1 MKEINQGVARLV
13 VGEGTS
19 AVKRMAA
26 GMYSMAKYHIE
37 PDKGFQSIT
46 DASLDEKAFFISKA
60 TDIFSKGVNAAIK
73 EFANEKPEDQS
84 EDLRT
89 EEASSDSSSSESGV
103 EDGHL

>member
-19 AVKRMAA
+19 AIRRMAA
-26 GMYSMAKYHIE
+26 GMYAMAKYHIE

-60 TDIFSKGVNAAIK
+60 TDIFSKGVTAAI
-73 EFANEKPEDQS
+73 EELTNEQSKNQS

-89 EEASSDSSSSESGV
+89 EEASSDSSSGESGV